1 MNADIHAELP
11 QLVQVRLIRDP
22 QDVCA
27 KYPSPVLY
35 EFFAGRVGRTLLQFG
50 RGMRFLESPFHM
62 FYCIDSFVTDSHP
75 NEAIKSLT
83 RDVEPEPRQWPGTV
97 LFLKVAGTAQ
107 LDFVDLP
114 AQDVLDIREYFVN
127 FR

>member
-1 MNADIHAELP
+1 MIATELP
-11 QLVQVRLIRDP
+11 QLVHVRLIRDL

-50 RGMRFLESPFHM
+50 RGMRFLGSPFHM
-62 FYCIDSFVTDSHP
+62 FYCLDSFITDSHP

-83 RDVEPEPRQWPGTV
+83 RDVEPEPRPWPGTV
-97 LFLKVAGTAQ
+97 LVLKVAGNAQ
-107 LDFVDLP
+107 PDYIDLR
-114 AQDVLDIREYFVN
+114 ARDVPDIREYFVH
-127 FR
+127 F